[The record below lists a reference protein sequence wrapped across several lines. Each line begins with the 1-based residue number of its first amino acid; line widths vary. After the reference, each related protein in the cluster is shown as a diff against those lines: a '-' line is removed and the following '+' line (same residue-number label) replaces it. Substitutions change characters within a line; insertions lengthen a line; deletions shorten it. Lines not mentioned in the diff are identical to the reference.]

1 MNTETKEPDLKIN
14 EEVDGSATIELPE
27 DLLPPEEGDNG
38 VKAADPVGDDGGED
52 HPDDTQAIREARRA
66 KRKYKKEI
74 AKATSSEKEAQ
85 LNLLRRQNEELMS
98 RLAVVEKKTHS
109 ADVARIDKAIEDQE
123 LRLQYAKMKMSEAM
137 QASDGDAFNKAQELW
152 DETRTAIKDLKGYKE
167 SYTKPQQTNNIPD
180 PELQRHAANWMERN
194 NWYKPNGGDIDSDI
208 AKKVDEALVKEGW
221 NPKSEDYW
229 EELDNRL
236 QKYLPH
242 RYNGD
247 TDVSPQTRRPRSV
260 VGSSGRESIATQ
272 GGRNVFVLSPEQVRA
287 MKDAGMWDNPESRA
301 RMIKRYAQ
309 EARNKQY

>member
-27 DLLPPEEGDNG
+27 DLLTAEEGDNG
-38 VKAADPVGDDGGED
+38 IKSADPVGDDGGED

-287 MKDAGMWDNPESRA
+287 MKDAGMWDNPDSRA

-309 EARNKQY
+309 DARNKQY